1 MSADVKKTWQQF
13 VSEYQPPS
21 EAAWIND
28 FAIRCFRDTGDGDY
42 IAARLALKAG
52 LATQA
57 IWSGLQAVEKY
68 LKCMLLLRRVSSKGV
83 GHNIAE
89 GLRLV
94 NDRLG
99 YDIILPNDEQ
109 AVFSHLAESGGDRYL
124 VVSLHLLD
132 QELSGLD
139 SLVWRLRQYCD
150 VLDVEHYNDEP
161 SEEILFRNLQKIKA
175 RLGGE
180 PVQGRLESGVLEKI
194 LSDRH
199 SRAYEGLVWRNA
211 MFGGGHLINSSAED
225 FNFVATNS
233 PLYLNP
239 QIVRAVSKL
248 VHLPK
253 GALEAFEAL
262 AMQRK
267 SVLLAQ
273 GSPPIEDR

>member
-1 MSADVKKTWQQF
+1 MSDDVKKTWQQF
-13 VSEYQPPS
+13 VSEYQTPS

-42 IAARLALKAG
+42 IAARLALQAG

-83 GHNIAE
+83 GHKIAE

-99 YDIILPNDEQ
+99 YDIVLPDHEQ
-109 AVFSHLAESGGDRYL
+109 AVFNHLAESCGDRYL
-124 VVSLHLLD
+124 VASLHLFD
-132 QELSGLD
+132 HELSGLD
-139 SLVWRLRQYCD
+139 ALVWRLRQYCD
-150 VLDVEHYNDEP
+150 VLDVEHYNDKP
-161 SEEILFRNLQKIKA
+161 SEEVLSRNLDKIKA
-175 RLGGE
+175 RQDGE
-180 PVQGRLESGVLEKI
+180 PIAGYLERGVLEKI
-194 LSDRH
+194 LAEPNN
-199 SRAYEGLVWRNA
+199 RAHEGLVWRNA
-211 MFGGGHLINSSAED
+211 MFGGGQPFSASSES

-239 QIVRAVSKL
+239 QIARAVSKL
-248 VHLPK
+248 VQLPR
-253 GALEAFEAL
+253 GALEAFEEL

-267 SVLLAQ
+267 SV
-273 GSPPIEDR
+273 

>member
-1 MSADVKKTWQQF
+1 MSDDVKKTWQQF

-83 GHNIAE
+83 GHKIAE

-99 YDIILPNDEQ
+99 YDIVLPDHEQ
-109 AVFSHLAESGGDRYL
+109 AVFNHLAQSYGDRYL
-124 VVSLHLLD
+124 VASLHLFD
-132 QELSGLD
+132 HELSGLD
-139 SLVWRLRQYCD
+139 ALVWRLRQYCD
-150 VLDVEHYNDEP
+150 VLDVEHYYDKP
-161 SEEILFRNLQKIKA
+161 SEEVLSRNLDKIKT

-180 PVQGRLESGVLEKI
+180 PVGGHLERGTLEKI
-194 LSDRH
+194 LADQH
-199 SRAYEGLVWRNA
+199 HRAREGLVWRNA
-211 MFGGGHLINSSAED
+211 MFGGGQPFSTSSES

-253 GALEAFEAL
+253 GALEAFEEL
-262 AMQRK
+262 AMQRGK
-267 SVLLAQ
+267 V
-273 GSPPIEDR
+273 